1 MMHPEIQLFYTYF
14 ILHERKILSKRVE
27 EKIVNL
33 SNLYLKLQFFIIW
46 QSRKVALKLSLI
58 DFGKFSRIPV
68 GFVVFVN

>member
-33 SNLYLKLQFFIIW
+33 SDLYLKL
-46 QSRKVALKLSLI
+46 
-58 DFGKFSRIPV
+58 
-68 GFVVFVN
+68 